1 MLTGAEVRRGVHG
14 AWLLL
19 LGDRQGLSWIDR
31 SPSGAWRSFLLAPL
45 LYPLDLANFTIVAQ
59 LAHATAP
66 FPQIIAVQII
76 TYAISWSAIPLIMLS
91 LAPAFNRERQML
103 GYIATLNWS
112 STITAVLFLG
122 FSFLLWADILPGRFA
137 DLLFFVQ
144 LAVLLVYGWFIA
156 KLALDFAAIPAALL
170 SLAQLIFGFF
180 LSQIAFSMIR

>member
-1 MLTGAEVRRGVHG
+1 
-14 AWLLL
+14 
-19 LGDRQGLSWIDR
+19 
-31 SPSGAWRSFLLAPL
+31 
-45 LYPLDLANFTIVAQ
+45 
-59 LAHATAP
+59 
-66 FPQIIAVQII
+66 
-76 TYAISWSAIPLIMLS
+76 MLS